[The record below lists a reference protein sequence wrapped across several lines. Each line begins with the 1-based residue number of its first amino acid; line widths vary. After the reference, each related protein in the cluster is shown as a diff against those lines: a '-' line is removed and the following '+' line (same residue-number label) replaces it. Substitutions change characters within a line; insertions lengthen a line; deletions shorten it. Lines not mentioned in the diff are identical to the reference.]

1 MDMDPLPYDQ
11 WIENALR
18 NVIRQALRVTA
29 QEGLAGDHHFL
40 ITFHT
45 GAEGV
50 KIPPSL
56 RAEHPDEMTIVIQHQ
71 FENLVFGDDAFTVTL
86 RFSGKAERILV
97 PLAAVT
103 SFSDPAVDFRLQLN
117 MTYKASQGED
127 GKVVMEPGLADQS
140 DGASDDDKATGEVIA
155 LDAFR
160 KK

>member
-1 MDMDPLPYDQ
+1 MDPFPFDQ

-18 NVIRQALRVTA
+18 NVIHQALRVAA
-29 QEGLAGDHHFL
+29 QEGLPDDHHFF
-40 ITFHT
+40 ITFQT

-56 RAEHPDEMTIVIQHQ
+56 RAEHPDEMTIAIQHQ
-71 FENLVFGDDAFTVTL
+71 FEDLVVSDDAFAVTL
-86 RFSGKAERILV
+86 RFSGKAGRLHI

-103 SFSDPAVDFRLQLN
+103 SFSDPAVNFGLQLN
-117 MTYKASQGED
+117 MTYATSQGED
-127 GKVVMEPGLADQS
+127 GKVIVKPVLTDQAE
-140 DGASDDDKATGEVIA
+140 GASDDKATGEIIA